1 MIQVLMD
8 IDETLI
14 SVPPGINALSS
25 GKMFQKI
32 FGVNAHEDMINNIG
46 QTEMAVI
53 IEVLALVGISIKTVP
68 AEAYSY
74 WAKILE
80 EDLRDNP
87 VRVLPGMH
95 EFLNALSQMPEVR
108 LRLLT
113 GNAPSKAQAKL
124 ASGKIEKYFLKK
136 DGSLDGVFGN
146 TVLKREMLFDI
157 IQQESAQG
165 DRFIIVDDSLLGAQ
179 IGKKYSVPMILVAT
193 GRASQEK
200 LRQYTD
206 TVFPDLGENRWKEA
220 LSLIK
225 NVFVSDVCDKISL
238 RSDKVIPDE

>member
-14 SVPPGINALSS
+14 SVPPCINALSS

-68 AEAYSY
+68 IEAYLY

-87 VRVLPGMH
+87 VRVLPGIH
-95 EFLNALSQMPEVR
+95 ELLDTLSQMPEVR

-113 GNAPSKAQAKL
+113 GNAPLKARTKL

-136 DGSLDGVFGN
+136 DGSLDGVFGD

-157 IQQESAQG
+157 VKKESAQ
-165 DRFIIVDDSLLGAQ
+165 DDTFVIVDDSLLGAQ
-179 IGKKYSVPMILVAT
+179 IGKKYSIPMILVAT

-200 LRQYTD
+200 LKQYTD

-225 NVFVSDVCDKISL
+225 NSFISDVCDKISL
-238 RSDKVIPDE
+238 MSDKVIHHE